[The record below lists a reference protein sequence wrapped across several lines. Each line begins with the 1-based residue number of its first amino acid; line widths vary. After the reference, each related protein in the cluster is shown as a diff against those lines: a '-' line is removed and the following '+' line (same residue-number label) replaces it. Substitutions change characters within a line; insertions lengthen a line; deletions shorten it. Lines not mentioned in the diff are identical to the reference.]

1 MRDQLIPSPVY
12 TSFIHPLLLFV
23 ILTSSSSSS
32 SSSPSL
38 LPPFQRANPIPV
50 GRSVGPRFHHAT
62 RLGSRGS
69 FLATPRT
76 PRSLA
81 RRTIF
86 QESLCAAAAAE
97 PRSEYGRQPCHSSFI
112 HTRTRCIDDSH
123 RRILYALDCRK
134 RVGPTRCLSDGM
146 TSSSYSS
153 SSRCPILIKLPT
165 MTFRVPL

>member
-62 RLGSRGS
+62 WQPRIIPRHSAHAALARSPDHFSRVTLRRRRCRAEVGIRPSTMS
-69 FLATPRT
+69 FL
-76 PRSLA
+76 
-81 RRTIF
+81 I
-86 QESLCAAAAAE
+86 
-97 PRSEYGRQPCHSSFI
+97 HSYPYPMHRF
-112 HTRTRCIDDSH
+112 TQKNALRTRLS
-123 RRILYALDCRK
+123 RK
-134 RVGPTRCLSDGM
+134 GLSVLQLGVCLMG
-146 TSSSYSS
+146 
-153 SSRCPILIKLPT
+153 
-165 MTFRVPL
+165 

>member
-50 GRSVGPRFHHAT
+50 GRSGHDFIT
-62 RLGSRGS
+62 RRD
-69 FLATPRT
+69 LAAEDHSSPLRARRA
-76 PRSLA
+76 RSLA
-81 RRTIF
+81 GPFFKSHSAPPPPPSR
-86 QESLCAAAAAE
+86 
-97 PRSEYGRQPCHSSFI
+97 GRNTAVNHVIPHSFI
-112 HTRTRCIDDSH
+112 PVPDASIHTEECSTNSIVAKGFVCP
-123 RRILYALDCRK
+123 
-134 RVGPTRCLSDGM
+134 PTRCLSDGI
-146 TSSSYSS
+146 TSPSYSS

>member
-112 HTRTRCIDDSH
+112 HTTRTRCIDDSH
-123 RRILYALDCRK
+123 RRMLYELDCRE
-134 RVGPTRCLSDGM
+134 RICLS
-146 TSSSYSS
+146 SNSVS
-153 SSRCPILIKLPT
+153 
-165 MTFRVPL
+165 V

>member
-32 SSSPSL
+32 SSPSL

-50 GRSVGPRFHHAT
+50 GRSVGRSGHDFIT

-76 PRSLA
+76 PCSLA
-81 RRTIF
+81 GRTIF

-112 HTRTRCIDDSH
+112 HTTRTRCIDDSH
-123 RRILYALDCRK
+123 RRILYELDCRE
-134 RVGPTRCLSDGM
+134 RVCLS
-146 TSSSYSS
+146 SNSVS
-153 SSRCPILIKLPT
+153 
-165 MTFRVPL
+165 V